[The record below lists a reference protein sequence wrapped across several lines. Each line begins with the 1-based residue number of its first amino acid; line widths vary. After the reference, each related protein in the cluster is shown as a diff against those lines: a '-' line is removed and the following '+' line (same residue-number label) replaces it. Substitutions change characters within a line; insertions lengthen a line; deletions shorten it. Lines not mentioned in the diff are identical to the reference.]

1 MMGKASF
8 PFRLCLLLQRFPL
21 YFRTCHAA
29 DLIAC
34 GRIFFQNFFP
44 IFPFKT
50 CKQRNRRIAPANAVG
65 FFQLRIEAQHDVHII
80 LPDHSANDRSE
91 QTRRVYKANVDC
103 GLRRSIIL
111 LFLFFIAA
119 PSLKLPDPARHAVS
133 SDHHRRPGRT
143 WQTGQTADAA
153 KPQPS
158 IELRI
163 LFFSDCQSFFLRCRP
178 SFPSIS
184 RWIVEIAIIIELLR

>member
-21 YFRTCHAA
+21 HIRTCHAA

-34 GRIFFQNFFP
+34 GRIFFRIFP
-44 IFPFKT
+44 DFPFKAR
-50 CKQRNRRIAPANAVG
+50 KQRNRRIASADAVG
-65 FFQLRIEAQHDVHII
+65 FFQLRIEAQHDMHII
-80 LPDHSANDRSE
+80 LPDHSADDRSK

-103 GLRRSIIL
+103 RLRRSIIL

-143 WQTGQTADAA
+143 RQTGQTADAA

-163 LFFSDCQSFFLRCRP
+163 LFFSDCQSFFCAAALLFRASADGSWKSP
-178 SFPSIS
+178 S
-184 RWIVEIAIIIELLR
+184 

>member
-21 YFRTCHAA
+21 HIRTCHAA
-29 DLIAC
+29 DLITC

-44 IFPFKT
+44 IFPFKA
-50 CKQRNRRIAPANAVG
+50 CKQRNRRIASADAVG
-65 FFQLRIEAQHDVHII
+65 LFQLRIEAQHDMHII
-80 LPDHSANDRSE
+80 LPDHPADDRSK

-103 GLRRSIIL
+103 GLRRGIIL
-111 LFLFFIAA
+111 LFPILHRRT
-119 PSLKLPDPARHAVS
+119 SLKLPDPARHAVS
-133 SDHHRRPGRT
+133 SDHHRRPRRT

-163 LFFSDCQSFFLRCRP
+163 LFF
-178 SFPSIS
+178 
-184 RWIVEIAIIIELLR
+184 